1 VRFDGFK
8 RNTRGHGELGRGNKN
23 MDFLSDNNK
32 FEKVDTDQVRAAT
45 AT

>member
-8 RNTRGHGELGRGNKN
+8 RNIRGHGELGRGNKN

-32 FEKVDTDQVRAAT
+32 FEKVDTD
-45 AT
+45 